1 MFREGIKIR
10 TDVTVILRRDAGG
23 MQYVLSEGPA
33 GFLVTGMDMATSEL
47 KVVRDCDGLDDG
59 IAKFRKVLDSAKP

>member
-1 MFREGIKIR
+1 MYSDGVILN
-10 TDVTVILRRDAGG
+10 TDVCVILRRDAGG

-33 GFLVTGMDMATSEL
+33 GFLITGMDMATSEL

-59 IAKFRKVLDSAKP
+59 IAKFREALDNPIL